1 MKKRC
6 RIRCIRKCFLLVWL
20 IVFSLFVFALSSA
33 AENITV
39 GIGEEEWE
47 SFSQSIPGEAEEYFP
62 QGSFEGAESFNS
74 AVNEMTTP
82 KYIVS
87 AVLNMLGVEVRGAFS
102 LLFLLMGVIII
113 SALISAVAKMADNPT
128 LKAVMRYCSLG
139 AVFASVIYV
148 FCAHFERLELFF
160 DRISAFFCGMIPIT
174 ASVWA
179 LGGNVSTATAGSA
192 TLYCFLNVFEGLW
205 ASSAIPVC
213 TLVIMLGFC
222 DVLCS
227 ELKTCRIVGCV
238 KKIYGFFLGLSM
250 TVLLSSL
257 AAQTALTA
265 AADSVAARTGRLV
278 SSTVIPVVGGNIG
291 EALRTV
297 ASSVTY
303 LKSIFGIGGI
313 IIIAILVLPMVF
325 TILLTRFAFSTASAF
340 ADILGCEDESKLLS
354 VFSEAYGSVLA
365 VVAGVGMMF
374 VLALCI
380 FMKTVVA
387 VA

>member
-1 MKKRC
+1 MKKYCELRSV
-6 RIRCIRKCFLLVWL
+6 KKYL
-20 IVFSLFVFALSSA
+20 IVTLLTFFAFFAFSLSTG
-33 AENITV
+33 AETEAS
-39 GIGEEEWE
+39 GLGEAEWE
-47 SFSQSIPGEAEEYFP
+47 EFVQGIPPEAEEYFL
-62 QGSFEGAESFNS
+62 QDSFSSQESFAS

-82 KYIVS
+82 SYIVS
-87 AVLNMLGVEVRGAFS
+87 ALLKMLGVEMRS
-102 LLFLLMGVIII
+102 TLKLLFLLVGVIII
-113 SALISAVAKMADNPT
+113 SAVISALSKLTDNSV
-128 LKAVMRYCSLG
+128 LRAIMRYCSLG

-148 FCAHFERLELFF
+148 FFDHFERLELFF
-160 DRISAFFCGMIPIT
+160 ERISAFFCGMIPIT
-174 ASVWA
+174 ASIWA
-179 LGGNVSTATAGSA
+179 LGGNVTTATAGSA

-205 ASSAIPVC
+205 SASAIPVC

-227 ELKTCRIVGCV
+227 ELKTCRVVGCV

-257 AAQTALTA
+257 AAQTTLTA
-265 AADSVAARTGRLV
+265 TADSVAARTGRLV
-278 SSTVIPVVGGNIG
+278 SSTVIPVIGGNIG

-297 ASSVTY
+297 ATSVRY
-303 LKSIFGIGGI
+303 LKGIFGIGGI

-325 TILLTRFAFSTASAF
+325 TVLLTRLAFGISSAF
-340 ADILGCEDESKLLS
+340 ADIVGCEEESKLLS
-354 VFSEAYGSVLA
+354 VFSEAYGTVLA

>member
-1 MKKRC
+1 MIRRVKKYGTVLL
-6 RIRCIRKCFLLVWL
+6 LLVCMVL
-20 IVFSLFVFALSSA
+20 AFSVSVSA
-33 AENITV
+33 ESVTS
-39 GIGEEEWE
+39 GIAKEEWDG
-47 SFSQSIPGEAEEYFP
+47 FANAIPPEVEEYFP
-62 QGSFEGAESFNS
+62 QDSFEGEESFSS
-74 AVNEMTTP
+74 AINEMTTP

-87 AVLNMLGVEVRGAFS
+87 ALLQMIGVELSGTLK
-102 LLFLLMGVIII
+102 LLFLLIGVIII
-113 SALISAVAKMADNPT
+113 SAIVSALSKLTDNPT
-128 LKAVMRYCSLG
+128 LRAIMRYCSLG
-139 AVFASVIYV
+139 AVFASVVYV
-148 FCAHFERLELFF
+148 FLEHFERLELFF
-160 DRISAFFCGMIPIT
+160 ERISAFFYGMIPIT
-174 ASVWA
+174 TSVWA
-179 LGGNVSTATAGSA
+179 LGGNVTTATAGSA

-213 TLVIMLGFC
+213 TLIIMLGFC

-227 ELKTCRIVGCV
+227 ELKTCRIVGSV

-257 AAQTALTA
+257 AAQTTLTA
-265 AADSVAARTGRLV
+265 VADSVAARTGRLV
-278 SSTVIPVVGGNIG
+278 SNTVIPVVGGNIG

-313 IIIAILVLPMVF
+313 IIVALLVLPMVF
-325 TILLTRFAFSTASAF
+325 TVLLTRFAFSVGSAF
-340 ADILGCEDESKLLS
+340 ADIVGCEEEAKLLS
-354 VFSEAYGSVLA
+354 VFSEAYGSMLA

>member
-1 MKKRC
+1 MRKGCFVRRC
-6 RIRCIRKCFLLVWL
+6 FKFIIFILLFA
-20 IVFSLFVFALSSA
+20 VFTVAFSMPSSA
-33 AENITV
+33 QSLSQNV
-39 GIGEEEWE
+39 NGEEWQNFYENV
-47 SFSQSIPGEAEEYFP
+47 PPEAFDYFP
-62 QGSFEGAESFNS
+62 DDAFDDAESYSS
-74 AVNEMTTP
+74 AINEMTSP

-87 AVLNMLGVEVRGAFS
+87 MVLNMLGVELAETLK
-102 LLFLLMGVIII
+102 LLFLIIGVVII
-113 SALISAVAKMADNPT
+113 SATISSASKTAENPT
-128 LKAVMRYCSLG
+128 MRTVMRYCSLG
-139 AVFASVIYV
+139 AVFASVMYV
-148 FCAHFERLELFF
+148 FYEHFARLEGFF
-160 DRISAFFCGMIPIT
+160 ERISAFFAGMIPIT

-179 LGGNVSTATAGSA
+179 LGGNVTTASAGSA
-192 TLYCFLNVFEGLW
+192 TLYCFLTVFEGLW

-213 TLVIMLGFC
+213 TLIIMLGFC

-227 ELKTCRIVGCV
+227 ELKTCRVVGSV
-238 KKIYGFFLGLSM
+238 KKIYGFFLGISM

-257 AAQTALTA
+257 AAQTTLTA
-265 AADSVAARTGRLV
+265 VADSVAARTGRLV
-278 SSTVIPVVGGNIG
+278 TSTVIPVVGGNIG

-303 LKSIFGIGGI
+303 MKSIFGIGGI
-313 IIIAILVLPMVF
+313 LIIALLVLPMVF
-325 TILLTRFAFSTASAF
+325 TVLLTRFAFGIGAAF

-365 VVAGVGMMF
+365 VVTGVGLMF

>member
-1 MKKRC
+1 MKKYYGV
-6 RIRCIRKCFLLVWL
+6 IRVKKYLFASALLFFCFFA
-20 IVFSLFVFALSSA
+20 FSFCVGAETKAPGILDEAWEGFAQ
-33 AENITV
+33 E
-39 GIGEEEWE
+39 
-47 SFSQSIPGEAEEYFP
+47 IPPEAEEYFP
-62 QGSFEGAESFNS
+62 QDSFFDQESFSS

-82 KYIVS
+82 KYVVSALLQMLGVEMKSALRLFFLLAGVIIVS
-87 AVLNMLGVEVRGAFS
+87 AVLSALSKLTDNS
-102 LLFLLMGVIII
+102 LLR
-113 SALISAVAKMADNPT
+113 T
-128 LKAVMRYCSLG
+128 VMRYCSLG

-148 FCAHFERLELFF
+148 FFNHFERLELFF
-160 DRISAFFCGMIPIT
+160 ERISAFFCGMIPIT

-179 LGGNVSTATAGSA
+179 MGGNVTTATAGSA

-205 ASSAIPVC
+205 AASAIPVC
-213 TLVIMLGFC
+213 TLIIMLGFC

-227 ELKTCRIVGCV
+227 ELKTCRLVSCV

-257 AAQTALTA
+257 AAQTTLTA

-278 SSTVIPVVGGNIG
+278 SSTVIPVIGGNIG

-297 ASSVTY
+297 ATSVRY

-313 IIIAILVLPMVF
+313 IIIAILTLPMVF
-325 TILLTRFAFSTASAF
+325 TILLTRFVFGVSSAF
-340 ADILGCEDESKLLS
+340 ADIVGCEEESKLLS
-354 VFSEAYGSVLA
+354 VFSEAYGILLA
-365 VVAGVGMMF
+365 VVVGVGMMF

-380 FMKTVVA
+380 FMKSVVA

>member
-1 MKKRC
+1 MKKYC
-6 RIRCIRKCFLLVWL
+6 RIRCIKRCAAFVLLFLFAFVA
-20 IVFSLFVFALSSA
+20 FSLSVG
-33 AENITV
+33 AENTMSA
-39 GIGEEEWE
+39 IGADEWE
-47 SFSQSIPGEAEEYFP
+47 DFSQTIPPEAEGYFP
-62 QGSFEGAESFNS
+62 QNSFDGAENFSS

-82 KYIVS
+82 KYILS
-87 AVLNMLGVEVRGAFS
+87 AILNMLGVELKGTFK
-102 LLFLLMGVIII
+102 LLFLLVGVIILSSVLFSI
-113 SALISAVAKMADNPT
+113 SKMADNPT

-139 AVFASVIYV
+139 SVFASVIYV
-148 FCAHFERLELFF
+148 FYEHFERLELFF
-160 DRISAFFCGMIPIT
+160 ERISAFFFGMIPIT
-174 ASVWA
+174 TSIWA
-179 LGGNVSTATAGSA
+179 LGGNVTCATAGSA

-213 TLVIMLGFC
+213 TLIIMLGFC

-257 AAQTALTA
+257 AAQTTLTA
-265 AADSVAARTGRLV
+265 VADSVAARTGRLV

-325 TILLTRFAFSTASAF
+325 TILLTRFAFGIGSAF
-340 ADILGCEDESKLLS
+340 ADILGCDEEARLLS

-365 VVAGVGMMF
+365 VVSGVGMMF